1 MTSIEPGT
9 NLGHYRIVESLG
21 QGGMGEVY
29 RANDPRLGR
38 DVAVKVL
45 SRALISDADA
55 AARFLREARA
65 VASLSHANILSIYD
79 FGTENG
85 VTYAVMELLEGETMR
100 DRLQRGTLG
109 WREAVMMAAAVADGL
124 AAAHAK
130 GIIHR
135 DLKPENLF
143 ITQDGRVKILDF
155 GLEIAMDDSFRVRGG
170 QS

>member
-1 MTSIEPGT
+1 MTSIEPGAH
-9 NLGHYRIVESLG
+9 LGHYQIVESLG

-29 RANDPRLGR
+29 RAHDPRLGR

-65 VASLSHANILSIYD
+65 VASLSHANILSIFD
-79 FGTENG
+79 VGTEIG
-85 VTYAVMELLEGETMR
+85 VIYAVMELLEGETLR
-100 DRLQRGTLG
+100 DRLGRGTLP
-109 WREAVMMAAAVADGL
+109 WREAAELAASIADGL

-143 ITQDGRVKILDF
+143 LTHDGRLKILDF
-155 GLEIAMDDSFRVRGG
+155 GLAHTAADPSRNDS
-170 QS
+170 

>member
-1 MTSIEPGT
+1 MTIEPGT
-9 NLGHYRIVESLG
+9 TLGHYRIVESLG

-55 AARFLREARA
+55 SARFLREARA

-85 VTYAVMELLEGETMR
+85 LTYAVMELLQGETMR
-100 DRLQRGTLG
+100 DRLQRGTPA
-109 WREAVMMAAAVADGL
+109 W
-124 AAAHAK
+124 
-130 GIIHR
+130 
-135 DLKPENLF
+135 
-143 ITQDGRVKILDF
+143 
-155 GLEIAMDDSFRVRGG
+155 
-170 QS
+170 

>member
-9 NLGHYRIVESLG
+9 HLGHYQIVESLG

-55 AARFLREARA
+55 SARFLREARA
-65 VASLSHANILSIYD
+65 VASLSHANILSIFD

-85 VTYAVMELLEGETMR
+85 VTYAVMELLEGETVR
-100 DRLQRGTLG
+100 DRLQRGALA
-109 WREAVMMAAAVADGL
+109 WREAVEMTAAVADGL

-143 ITQDGRVKILDF
+143 VTRDGRVKILDF
-155 GLEIAMDDSFRVRGG
+155 GLAH
-170 QS
+170 